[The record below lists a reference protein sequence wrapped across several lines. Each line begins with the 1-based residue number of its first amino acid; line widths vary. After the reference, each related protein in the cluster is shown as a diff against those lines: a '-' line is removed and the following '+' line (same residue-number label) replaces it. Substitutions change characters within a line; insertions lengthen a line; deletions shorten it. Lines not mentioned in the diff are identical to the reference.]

1 MIDKSSAVGA
11 APYHLSTE
19 THTRAKHQ
27 QSSAENDSV
36 TLSSHNGSSDVEST
50 QNNLIGKLVPMGQ
63 CEVKPELKP
72 GTLAMIRNLHD
83 IQNQG
88 QGAIPLKKIL
98 DSFGMQLTPEQQQII
113 EKRGDLEFKST
124 SESSGTF
131 INKGEKVKLSV
142 EGADIIIPREVS
154 GRYDSNEGSFAFH
167 FATKK
172 TISACKLFLCADLE
186 NLSADNRRIDVDMAG
201 TLFDSCIVFE
211 PSKQAPFHPL

>member
-1 MIDKSSAVGA
+1 MIDKSSAIGA
-11 APYHLSTE
+11 TPYHLSTAAQTKVKNQE
-19 THTRAKHQ
+19 SAAK
-27 QSSAENDSV
+27 NDSV
-36 TLSSHNGSSDVEST
+36 TLSSQDKSPDVDST

-72 GTLAMIRNLHD
+72 GTLAMIKDLHD

-88 QGAIPLKKIL
+88 QGALPLRTIL
-98 DSFGMQLTPEQQQII
+98 DSFGMQLTPEQQQLV

-124 SESSGTF
+124 AESGGTF
-131 INKGEKVKLSV
+131 INKGEKIKLSV

-154 GRYDSNEGSFAFH
+154 GSYDSTDGSFAFH
-167 FATKK
+167 FAPKK

-186 NLSADNRRIDVDMAG
+186 NLFADSKRINVDMAG

-211 PSKQAPFHPL
+211 PSK